1 MNYEDFKQYVVNH
14 IKGFL
19 PQDYNV
25 HEISIT
31 EQRKNNN
38 VIWDALSIKGD
49 RNIVPLIYFE
59 PYYQAYAEGVKMD
72 AILQKIA
79 DVYMESMKQVGEFS
93 ADRFQY
99 EKIKNGIFVVVQNAE
114 MNQELLEKV
123 PHEIKD
129 DLALLYRVNVE
140 LSNGEKGSVLIHN
153 THLESWEIDE
163 KALKEVAWNNMHNY
177 YPPELSDM
185 SNVLNSVGYDKIP
198 EGVELIEM
206 YALSN
211 KEKQYGAAYM
221 FDTEVMSKIAERIG
235 GDIVVI
241 PSSIHES
248 ILLKKQQ
255 DTDFDILREMVKEV
269 NRTKLHPTEI
279 LSDEVYQYSRDTQTL
294 SRVVAVSPEEIP
306 MPDKVSMEEMYSYGY
321 QWDGMIPLTKERAL
335 ELLDTEMVLYKLYDN
350 GAEAVLDSREEI
362 LAHEGLFGVERDVWV
377 IYLES
382 QKQHAVQ
389 GMTQEM

>member
-1 MNYEDFKQYVVNH
+1 MNYENFKQYVADH

-49 RNIVPLIYFE
+49 RNIVPAIYLE
-59 PYYQAYAEGVKMD
+59 PYYQAYTEGVKMD
-72 AILQKIA
+72 VILQKIA
-79 DVYMESMKQVGEFS
+79 DVYMESMEQVGEFS

-99 EKIKNGIFVVVQNAE
+99 EKVKNGIFVVVQNAE

-123 PHEIKD
+123 PHEIRD

-153 THLESWEIDE
+153 THLESWGIDE

-177 YPPELSDM
+177 YPPEFSTM
-185 SNVLNSVGYDKIP
+185 SNVLRSVGYDEIP
-198 EGVELIEM
+198 EDAEFVEM
-206 YALSN
+206 YVLSN
-211 KEKQYGAAYM
+211 KDKQYGAVYM
-221 FDTEVMSKIAERIG
+221 FDTEVMSKMAEEIG

-248 ILLKKQQ
+248 ILLKKQKE
-255 DTDFDILREMVKEV
+255 TDFDTLREMVKEV
-269 NRTKLHPTEI
+269 NRTQLHPTEI

-294 SRVVAVSPEEIP
+294 SRVVAVSQKEIP
-306 MPDKVSMEEMYSYGY
+306 MPDRVSMEEMHGYGY
-321 QWDGMIPLTKERAL
+321 TWDGMLPLTKEKAL
-335 ELLDTEMVLYKLYDN
+335 ELLDTEMVLHKLYDD
-350 GAEAVLDSREEI
+350 GTETMLDSREEI
-362 LAHEGLFGVERDVWV
+362 IAHEGLFGVEKDAWV
-377 IYLES
+377 SYLES
-382 QKQHAVQ
+382 QSQSAVQ

>member
-1 MNYEDFKQYVVNH
+1 
-14 IKGFL
+14 
-19 PQDYNV
+19 
-25 HEISIT
+25 
-31 EQRKNNN
+31 
-38 VIWDALSIKGD
+38 
-49 RNIVPLIYFE
+49 
-59 PYYQAYAEGVKMD
+59 
-72 AILQKIA
+72 
-79 DVYMESMKQVGEFS
+79 
-93 ADRFQY
+93 
-99 EKIKNGIFVVVQNAE
+99 
-114 MNQELLEKV
+114 
-123 PHEIKD
+123 
-129 DLALLYRVNVE
+129 
-140 LSNGEKGSVLIHN
+140 
-153 THLESWEIDE
+153 
-163 KALKEVAWNNMHNY
+163 
-177 YPPELSDM
+177 
-185 SNVLNSVGYDKIP
+185 
-198 EGVELIEM
+198 
-206 YALSN
+206 
-211 KEKQYGAAYM
+211 M

-248 ILLKKQQ
+248 ILLKKQK
-255 DTDFDILREMVKEV
+255 DTDFDILRELVKEV